1 MFIHMVFVPTILL
14 TSLLLACNIRIP
26 SSTLA
31 QVPAIPTVL
40 YPYINLGVFSAF
52 GYGLFYLSL
61 DREFG
66 SMSLPVLVFSTVQFS
81 QMVLSSKA
89 DYINTWS
96 FIVWVVAWIAQF
108 FGHGYYEKRAPALL
122 DNLMQALVMAPF
134 FVLFEVSYMMNYRRE
149 ILDEVDVII
158 KPELEAFHAQRNAKL
173 AAKKK

>member
-31 QVPAIPTVL
+31 QIPAIPQIL
-40 YPYINLGVFSAF
+40 YPYINLGVFSAI

-66 SMSLPVLVFSTVQFS
+66 AMSLPVLVFSTLQFS

-96 FIVWVVAWIAQF
+96 FIVWVIAWIAQF

-149 ILDEVDVII
+149 VLDEVDVLI
-158 KPELEAFHAQRNAKL
+158 KPELEAFHAERNAKL